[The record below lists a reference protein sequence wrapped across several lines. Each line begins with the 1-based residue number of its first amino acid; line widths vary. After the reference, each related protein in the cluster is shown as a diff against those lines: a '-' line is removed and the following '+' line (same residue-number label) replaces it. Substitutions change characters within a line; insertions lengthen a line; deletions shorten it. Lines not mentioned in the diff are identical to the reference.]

1 MTTQVQ
7 PKSRTLTANGIN
19 IHYLDWGAEGKPP
32 LVLLHGL
39 RGHAA
44 VWTDVAEALCADYH
58 VYAMDQRGRGDTD
71 HAPGGDYSTDAFVAD
86 LAGFVDALGL
96 DRFILF
102 GHSMGG
108 RNSMAFAGQ
117 YPERLER
124 LCIVDIGPRIEPA
137 GGSRI
142 TEELRSLPPQFDNF
156 EDALAHVQTG
166 NRFASEPV
174 MRRRLT
180 GQTRTLPDGSLGWK
194 FDPAIREQRINGT
207 AAPAAG
213 PVAGPGTHHLPHARG
228 TGHGDRSAP
237 RSGGAADDRHPG
249 AGNPGPGRARRAYG
263 LRGQPCRLYRRGA
276 GLADRLSHRVIR
288 PYSAHPP
295 IAHIPLILSLSKDG
309 LSLSQT
315 GEPVADG

>member
-207 AAPAAG
+207 AAPAADLW
-213 PVAGPGTHHLPHARG
+213 PALERITCPTLVVRG
-228 TGHGDRSAP
+228 TETDLLPEAAAQQMIDTLAQGTLAQVERAGHMVFEDNPADFI
-237 RSGGAADDRHPG
+237 AAVQDWL
-249 AGNPGPGRARRAYG
+249 AG
-263 LRGQPCRLYRRGA
+263 
-276 GLADRLSHRVIR
+276 
-288 PYSAHPP
+288 
-295 IAHIPLILSLSKDG
+295 
-309 LSLSQT
+309 
-315 GEPVADG
+315 